1 MLKCS
6 DDSDMSL
13 PSRTSD
19 NRRGHWHIQERGA
32 SLAPMSV
39 EEEEVE
45 HGMQASGFGSQAD
58 GGIIRGEKQA

>member
-6 DDSDMSL
+6 DDSAMSL
-13 PSRTSD
+13 PARTSD
-19 NRRGHWHIQERGA
+19 NRRGHRHIQERGA

-39 EEEEVE
+39 KEEEVE
-45 HGMQASGFGSQAD
+45 CGMQASGFGSQAD